1 MTKRSLRDG
10 MLGLLLVAFCLAQ
23 CGCLLALAGAGAGA
37 GAAYVY
43 SKGQSKGS
51 FAADF
56 ATTWHTTRAALG
68 ALGLPI
74 VDERYAGVQGTIEAR
89 SGDGRRI
96 VIKLRSAAAPIPND
110 GFRTEVSV
118 RVGTFGDEAVSNR
131 ILTEIGCRLVPPPGR
146 DVHLPPAARHLPA
159 VPPQGQAVEQLPVT
173 PAPVGNSPPSNP
185 VLPPP

>member
-10 MLGLLLVAFCLAQ
+10 MLGLLLVALCLGQ

-43 SKGQSKGS
+43 SKGQSKGC

-56 ATTWHTTRAALG
+56 ATTWHTARAALG

-89 SGDGRRI
+89 SGDGRRV

-118 RVGTFGDEAVSNR
+118 RVGTFGDEAVSDR
-131 ILTEIGCRLVPPPGR
+131 ILTEIGCRLAPPGR
-146 DVHLPPAARHLPA
+146 DVNVPTAARHLPA

-173 PAPVGNSPPSNP
+173 PAPVRPPPPDNP
-185 VLPPP
+185 MLPPP